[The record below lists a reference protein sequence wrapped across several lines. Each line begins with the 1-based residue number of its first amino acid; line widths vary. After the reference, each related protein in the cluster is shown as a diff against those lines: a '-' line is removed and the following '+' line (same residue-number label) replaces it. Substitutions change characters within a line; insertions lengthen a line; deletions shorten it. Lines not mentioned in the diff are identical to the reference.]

1 MLDSCMD
8 WQSADEATDMR
19 IIVWLRSLS
28 LHALHG
34 IVLQNVA
41 DLFVRACRDA
51 AASTL
56 LTDLTQLLL
65 TCAASSGGELP
76 NYLKLHIL
84 PRLSIPP
91 GLQVCQII
99 KVVLPAEA
107 FMNYAHCC
115 SLALPRQLYAVHL
128 RHLVEGRRQG
138 PVACRRALSGT
149 WQRERRAPSS

>member
-1 MLDSCMD
+1 
-8 WQSADEATDMR
+8 MR
-19 IIVWLRSLS
+19 MIVWLRLLL

-34 IVLQNVA
+34 VMLRNVA
-41 DLFVRACRDA
+41 DLFACASRDA
-51 AASTL
+51 AVSTL

-65 TCAASSGGELP
+65 TCAAASGGELP
-76 NYLKLHIL
+76 NYLKMHVL

-107 FMNYAHCC
+107 SMYYAHCC

-138 PVACRRALSGT
+138 PVACRRALSRM
-149 WQRERRAPSS
+149 WQRERRVPSS

>member
-1 MLDSCMD
+1 MKHCCMF
-8 WQSADEATDMR
+8 A
-19 IIVWLRSLS
+19 
-28 LHALHG
+28 
-34 IVLQNVA
+34 
-41 DLFVRACRDA
+41 RACRDA
-51 AASTL
+51 AVSTL

-65 TCAASSGGELP
+65 TCAAASGGELP
-76 NYLKLHIL
+76 NYLKLHVL

-107 FMNYAHCC
+107 SMYYAHCC

-138 PVACRRALSGT
+138 PVACRKALSRT